1 MRMIQR
7 DLQKQLGS
15 EIHSTR
21 QRIEAAV
28 RPLDGAQ
35 LVERPEPN
43 GWSVGEVLE
52 HLCISSELYDEPT
65 RTLVRTA
72 RPDATAPGREWKSSL
87 LGGLIAGA
95 LAKPRKMKAPKAFR
109 PGPTPRNGVLEAFLA
124 GEHAVSSMM
133 VEATLLDWRALRMGS
148 PALPRFFPKMNLG
161 DTFRIYAVHTTRH
174 AKQIERVAAQVTRG
188 R

>member
-1 MRMIQR
+1 MRMVQR
-7 DLQKQLGS
+7 DLQKQLAS

-21 QRIEAAV
+21 LRIESAV

-52 HLCISSELYDEPT
+52 HLCISSELYEEPT
-65 RTLVRTA
+65 RKLVRTA
-72 RPDATAPGREWKSSL
+72 RPDATAPGREWKSTL

-95 LAKPRKMKAPKAFR
+95 LRKPGKMKAPKAFR

-124 GEHAVSSMM
+124 GDNLLSSTM
-133 VEATLLDWRALRMGS
+133 VEATLLDWRALKIKS
-148 PALPRFFPKMNLG
+148 PALPGFFPRMNLG
-161 DTFRIYAVHTTRH
+161 DAFSIYAVHTTRH
-174 AKQIERVAAQVTRG
+174 AKQIERVAAQVIRG

>member
-7 DLQKQLGS
+7 DLQQKLTAD
-15 EIHSTR
+15 IRATR
-21 QRIEAAV
+21 DRIETVV

-52 HLCISSELYDEPT
+52 HICVAGELYREPT
-65 RTLVRTA
+65 RNLLHSA
-72 RPDATAPGREWKSSL
+72 RPDAAAPGREWKSTI
-87 LGGLIAGA
+87 LGGMIAGA
-95 LAKPRKMKAPKAFR
+95 LEKPRKLKAPRVFR

-124 GEHAVSSMM
+124 GEREVTAAM
-133 VEATLLDWRALRMGS
+133 VAATLLDWSALKMRT
-148 PALPRFFPKMNLG
+148 PALPAFFPKMNLG
-161 DTFRIYAVHTTRH
+161 DSFRIYTVHIARH
-174 AKQIERVAAQVTRG
+174 AKQIERVASKVMRG

>member
-7 DLQKQLGS
+7 DLQQKLGA
-15 EIHSTR
+15 EIRATR
-21 QRIEAAV
+21 DRISAAV

-52 HLCISSELYDEPT
+52 HLCLSSELYDEPT
-65 RTLVRTA
+65 RNLVRTA
-72 RPDATAPGREWKSSL
+72 PRDAAAPGREWKSSF
-87 LGGLIAGA
+87 LGGLLAGA
-95 LAKPRKMKAPKAFR
+95 LEKPGKMKAPKAFR

-124 GEHAVSSMM
+124 GEHLVSSTM

-148 PALPRFFPKMNLG
+148 PALPSFFPKMNLG
-161 DTFRIYAVHTTRH
+161 DVFRIYAVHNTRH
-174 AKQIERVAAQVTRG
+174 AKQIERVAAQLTR
-188 R
+188 RR